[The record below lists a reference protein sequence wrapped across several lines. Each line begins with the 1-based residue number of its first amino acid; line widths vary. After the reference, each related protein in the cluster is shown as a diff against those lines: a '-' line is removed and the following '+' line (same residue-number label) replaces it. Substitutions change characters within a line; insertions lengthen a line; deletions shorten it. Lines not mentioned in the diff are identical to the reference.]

1 MTELPETLLQFI
13 QRCIPTY
20 QAAELLLFL
29 AAHPDRNFLP
39 EEIVVAMR
47 PVVITLPAVVEYAT
61 LFKARSLIVEKDGRF
76 SYGPGSPSLE
86 QDIGHLAHAYNERPV
101 SLIRAI
107 YQISDRKI
115 QSFADSF
122 KLRED

>member
-1 MTELPETLLQFI
+1 MTEFPETLLRFI

-20 QAAELLLFL
+20 QAAEVLLFL
-29 AAHPDRNFLP
+29 AANPDRNFFP
-39 EEIVVAMR
+39 EEIVVSMR
-47 PVVITLPAVVEYAT
+47 PVVITLPAVLEYTA
-61 LFKARSLIVEKDGRF
+61 LLKANSLIVEKDGRF
-76 SYGPGSPSLE
+76 AYGPTSASLE
-86 QDIGHLAHAYNERPV
+86 QDIGRLAHAYNERPV